1 MIIIFLGSVGWK
13 INNGVNH
20 EGGWE
25 LFNKTFRDIYGD
37 LNVTNNL
44 VTLWEIN
51 QFLYKLGVSISVSCL
66 TQGVLKIILILYAL
80 IIYDI

>member
-1 MIIIFLGSVGWK
+1 M
-13 INNGVNH
+13 
-20 EGGWE
+20 
-25 LFNKTFRDIYGD
+25 
-37 LNVTNNL
+37 TNNL